1 MLKGLGSQ
9 RLVALFF
16 AGAVALNFPLL
27 ALWNL
32 DAALFG
38 LPLFPTALFM
48 LWAPDLFEC
57 SDKVRCH
64 GVLVFW
70 VAHG

>member
-16 AGAVALNFPLL
+16 GAAVLLNFPLL

-32 DAALFG
+32 DVIVFG
-38 LPLFPTALFM
+38 LPLFPSALFA
-48 LWAPDLFEC
+48 LWGLLIAALAWLLEHPD
-57 SDKVRCH
+57 
-64 GVLVFW
+64 G
-70 VAHG
+70 

>member
-48 LWAPDLFEC
+48 LWGLLIATLAWLLEH
-57 SDKVRCH
+57 SDD
-64 GVLVFW
+64 
-70 VAHG
+70 